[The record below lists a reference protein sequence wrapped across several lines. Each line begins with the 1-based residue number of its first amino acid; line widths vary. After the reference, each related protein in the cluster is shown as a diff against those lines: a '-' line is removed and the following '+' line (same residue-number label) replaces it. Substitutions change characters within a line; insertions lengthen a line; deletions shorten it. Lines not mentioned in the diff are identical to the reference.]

1 MNNKRGPRGAVV
13 PYRHGDAIRRKS
25 CRVIQIH
32 TPSTQIG
39 IDSGTRNIFA
49 KTLHGLDSMYG
60 RFFGLRRAS
69 DRGCSAQYP
78 ATTVDAPTNDRRD
91 GGCGLTQVTP
101 SRPQLSPSLPSARL
115 DLTGPLMQALTPS
128 LAADAKASFRRKQT
142 APFSAFVQKQ
152 LLPCS
157 LPSSL
162 AYKPCHEPPR
172 VQYSRCCSAGAA
184 RARASPSD
192 PAAGARGIP
201 ERPRHRATTDRMR
214 PRDALVS
221 VRLIDLISHH
231 CTIVLDLSLKSEN
244 NTV

>member
-91 GGCGLTQVTP
+91 GECGLTQVTP

-172 VQYSRCCSAGAA
+172 VQYSRCWGGESGSEPLGPGGGSEVKRPIGRGWGSVLFGHGWRSDGYPTDKPRAA
-184 RARASPSD
+184 P
-192 PAAGARGIP
+192 
-201 ERPRHRATTDRMR
+201 
-214 PRDALVS
+214 
-221 VRLIDLISHH
+221 
-231 CTIVLDLSLKSEN
+231 LKK
-244 NTV
+244 